1 MPAPCPSPASEVTE
15 GENPPFNQ
23 PSMGSQIVYGACR
36 RVRRKTPLGRETAV
50 EVLDAGK
57 KIILGKGFLI
67 GAMFRDGLG

>member
-1 MPAPCPSPASEVTE
+1 
-15 GENPPFNQ
+15 
-23 PSMGSQIVYGACR
+23 MGSQIVYGACR